1 MGGGGKGGS
10 KLRIKTTFFVVGEG
24 SHGGGW
30 VFGGGGE
37 KGGVFWGGGGEGV
50 LKYTPKGGVFLTTI
64 RNDHDDLARTTGV
77 AESAQLTPDNNRP
90 DGINKKILK
99 IYKIKII
106 KYFF

>member
-1 MGGGGKGGS
+1 MYPNHRGGGGKGGS

-50 LKYTPKGGVFLTTI
+50 LKYTPKGGVFWGVPYVTI
-64 RNDHDDLARTTGV
+64 TMT
-77 AESAQLTPDNNRP
+77 
-90 DGINKKILK
+90 
-99 IYKIKII
+99 
-106 KYFF
+106 